1 MIDIRDVTGT
11 LIVSVPVTEGSE
23 HVSELMVSDY
33 VLVTYLSVTGTTLP
47 AGAYVVFNGAT
58 YRLLKPYKPKRV
70 NEAEYLYEPQFHA
83 KVISWSVRP
92 FFFLQETEGVITGRE
107 TDWTLT
113 DTLPNFLEAIVAS
126 LLDEFGETYT
136 YSYDAS
142 LTGTKTLSFQATSI
156 FDALNELAT
165 AWETEWY
172 LNGTAITFGKCAYG
186 TPVTLTVGTDVSVP
200 DITPPSEGYYT
211 RFYAFGSTRNINQ
224 DYTAGTTTNHVVQ
237 KRLTLPVL
245 TCPLGYKDIQA
256 GLDPTQIFTK
266 VLVFDDIYPSST
278 LVISAVRAVLK
289 YAYDGD
295 GNLIQIG
302 TDDFGDPI
310 YDRYSIFYFK
320 IAGFTFTGDMI
331 IAGQT
336 LSAHFESGNLL
347 GREFELAY
355 HSATQEYEI
364 IFDESTGFIIPNE
377 VIIPSDGDS
386 VVLFNILMPQAYVDA
401 AEAELEDAVDAEMA
415 LQGSDLNTYR
425 VNSFPV
431 RFTTEAIVLSVGSN
445 VNFVNGSDTL
455 STRVLSITEKLDFP
469 AQKVIQIGEKKT
481 YRVTQQLKE
490 AVTNI
495 NKNVDVI
502 TALNDLS
509 TSIQNAYGR
518 TQKQIAEALA
528 QWNYMWYFDKSADTT
543 PDQTD
548 YSVWKVRSNF
558 DLFINGE
565 IQATEEIT
573 AWIAGAVQNEV
584 LANLTV
590 GAPLR
595 KPSASSIVL
604 DYDASQFELIA
615 GVLTIQDDILTP
627 AAHTHIIADVTGL
640 QTALN
645 AKLETSLKGV
655 ASGLAELDATG
666 KVPATQL
673 PAATA
678 SLELGETLDTA
689 YRGDRGKTAY
699 DHSQLTSS
707 NPHQTTFAQLVG
719 LPTTLAGYGI
729 TDALASEPDLVTIAA
744 LTGTSGLL
752 RKTAAN
758 TWILDTSGVSYT
770 GTPADNQIAVFTAA
784 NMIEGTAGLSYN
796 GSLFNVTGDVNI
808 SAGNYYCVNT
818 NMAIMQDGTMFKFGW
833 LGLGVA
839 TRPYF
844 ATISNGTAGIYTAN
858 TQRLAITLTGEI
870 QIITSLQA
878 NTINEYTAATGVTI
892 DGVLL
897 KDSQIGIGYLDNNV
911 FEYVPNAGNPY
922 LRLKLPVACDY
933 EIQAWSDFSQFPP
946 TIWDS
951 MPAPSTTVRGG
962 ILLGGGS
969 TRFLREDGTWQTVS
983 GSGSGT
989 VTSVGMTVPTGFAV
1003 SGSPITA
1010 SGTLALSFA
1019 SGYSMPTTAQQTNW
1033 NTAYTERN
1041 RWDGGAIGLTA
1052 ATGRTSLGL
1061 GGAAI
1066 LSVGTAAG
1074 TVSAGDH
1081 THSTYAPLN
1090 TAINART
1097 AAYTLVSVDNNKV
1110 IECNGTFTV
1119 TLPNSMATGFQVTIV
1134 NVGTGVITIAAS
1146 TTIYSKSANRK
1157 LASQWIGATAYH
1169 RGSSVWVLM
1178 GDLTA

>member
-1 MIDIRDVTGT
+1 MIDIRDVAGT
-11 LIVSVPVTEGSE
+11 LIVSVPVTEASE

-33 VLVTYLSVTGTTLP
+33 VLVSYLSLTGTTLP
-47 AGAYVVFNGAT
+47 AGAYVVFDGKT

-83 KVISWSVRP
+83 KVMSWSVRP
-92 FFFLQETEGVITGRE
+92 FFFLQETEDVITGRE

-142 LTGTKTLSFQATSI
+142 LTGNKTLSFQATSI

-172 LNGTAITFGKCAYG
+172 LNGTVITFGKCAFG
-186 TPVTLTVGTDVSVP
+186 TPITLTVGIDVSVP
-200 DITPPSEGYYT
+200 DITPPNDGYYT

-278 LVISAVRAVLK
+278 LAISAVRAVLK

-302 TDDFGDPI
+302 TDEFGDPI

-320 IAGFTFTGDMI
+320 IAGFTFTEDMI
-331 IAGQT
+331 IAGLT

-355 HSATQEYEI
+355 HSTTQEYEI

-386 VVLFNILMPQAYVDA
+386 VVLFNILMPQAYVMA
-401 AEAELEDAVDAEMA
+401 AEEALEDAVDAEMA

-431 RFTTEAIVLSVGSN
+431 RFTTEAISLSVGSN
-445 VNFVNGSDTL
+445 VNFVNGADTL

-495 NKNVDVI
+495 NRNVDVI
-502 TALNDLS
+502 SALNDLS

-528 QWNYMWYFDKSADTT
+528 QWNYMWYFDKTADTT
-543 PDQTD
+543 PDKTD

-590 GAPLR
+590 SAPLR
-595 KPSASSIVL
+595 KPSASTIVL
-604 DYDASQFELIA
+604 DYDASQFELVT

-627 AAHTHIIADVTGL
+627 AAHAHVIADVTGL

-645 AKLETSLKGV
+645 AKLDASLKGAV
-655 ASGLAELDATG
+655 SGLAELDATG
-666 KVPATQL
+666 KVPAAQL
-673 PAATA
+673 PEAAS
-678 SLELGETLDTA
+678 SLELGETSATA
-689 YRGDRGKTAY
+689 YRGDRGKIAY
-699 DHSQLTSS
+699 DHSQVTSS
-707 NPHQTTFAQLVG
+707 NPHATTFAQLVG

-729 TDALASEPDLVTIAA
+729 TDQVSLVGHTHPGYISASGTPLDNQLAVFTGEATAEGSAA
-744 LTGTSGLL
+744 LTFDGTTFYINGDINI
-752 RKTAAN
+752 AN
-758 TWILDTSGVSYT
+758 GK
-770 GTPADNQIAVFTAA
+770 
-784 NMIEGTAGLSYN
+784 
-796 GSLFNVTGDVNI
+796 
-808 SAGNYYCVNT
+808 YYRVGT

-833 LGLGVA
+833 LGLGTS

-844 ATISNGTAGIYTAN
+844 ATISNGIAGIYTAN
-858 TQRLAITLTGEI
+858 TQRLAVTLTGEV
-870 QIITSLQA
+870 QVLNSLQA
-878 NTINEYTAATGVTI
+878 NTINEYTASAGVTV
-892 DGVLL
+892 DGVLI
-897 KDSQIGIGYLDNNV
+897 KDSQIGIAYLDNSI
-911 FEYVPNAGNPY
+911 FEYVPNSGNPY

-933 EIQAWSDFSQFPP
+933 EIQAWSDFSQFPS
-946 TIWDS
+946 TIWES
-951 MPAPSTTVRGG
+951 LPAPSTTVRGG

-983 GSGSGT
+983 GSGGGT

-1019 SGYSMPTTAQQTNW
+1019 SGYALPTSAQQTNW

-1041 RWDGGAIGLTA
+1041 RWDGGSTGLTA
-1052 ATGRTSLGL
+1052 STGRTSLGL

-1074 TVSAGDH
+1074 TVAAGDH
-1081 THSTYAPLN
+1081 THSTYALLTHTHSGYAPLN
-1090 TAINART
+1090 TTMNART

-1110 IECNGTFTV
+1110 IECSGTFTV
-1119 TLPNSMATGFQVTIV
+1119 TLPNSMATGYQVTIV

-1169 RGSSVWVLM
+1169 RGSNVWVLM